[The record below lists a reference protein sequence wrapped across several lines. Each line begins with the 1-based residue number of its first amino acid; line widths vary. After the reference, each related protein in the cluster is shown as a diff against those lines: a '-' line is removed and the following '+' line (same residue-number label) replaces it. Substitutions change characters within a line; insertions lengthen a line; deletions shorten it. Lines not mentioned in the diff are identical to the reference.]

1 MKLEGRTLSILKNFA
16 SINPSIQ
23 FKPGD
28 VLKTVS
34 PNKTILAHAKLSE
47 EVEGQFAIFDLSKFL
62 SVMSLFEKPSLKV
75 EEKFMV
81 ISDGQQR
88 VNYTF
93 ADPRAIAL
101 PPDKTPQ
108 VTNPEINF
116 TLTAATLDRV
126 QKAMGILKM
135 PEIGIVGNGT
145 DITVEAVDSKN
156 PSADTFAIKVGTTPH
171 TFKIVFKSENIKVIA
186 GDYDV
191 SISSKGIGHFKGE
204 DIEYWIVAE
213 ASSSFKAGQ

>member
-28 VLKTVS
+28 MLKTVS
-34 PNKTILAHAKLSE
+34 PNKTILAHARLGE
-47 EVEGQFAIFDLSKFL
+47 TVEGQFAIFDLSKFL
-62 SVMSLFEKPSLKV
+62 SVMSLFDKPILKV
-75 EEKFMV
+75 EEKYMT

-101 PPDKTPQ
+101 PPEKTPQ
-108 VTNPEINF
+108 VSDPEIQF
-116 TLTAATLDRV
+116 QLTSATLDRV

-135 PEIGIVGNGT
+135 PEIAIVGDSS
-145 DITVEAVDSKN
+145 DITVEALDAKN
-156 PSADTFAIKVGTTPH
+156 PSADSFAIKVGTTKH
-171 TFKIVFKSENIKVIA
+171 TFKMVFKSENIKVIA
-186 GDYDV
+186 ADYDV
-191 SISSKGIGHFKGE
+191 SISSKGIGNFKC
-204 DIEYWIVAE
+204 DVIEYWIVAE
-213 ASSSFKAGQ
+213 ASSTFKAGE

>member
-34 PNKTILAHAKLSE
+34 PNKTILAHAKLGE
-47 EVEGQFAIFDLSKFL
+47 QVEGQFAIFDLSKFL
-62 SVMSLFEKPSLKV
+62 SVMSLFDKPTLKV
-75 EEKFMV
+75 EEKYMT

-101 PPDKTPQ
+101 PPEKTPQ
-108 VTNPEINF
+108 VANPEIEF
-116 TLTAATLDRV
+116 KLTTATLDRV

-135 PEIGIVGNGT
+135 PEIAIVGNGT

-156 PSADTFAIKVGTTPH
+156 PSADTFAIKVGSTKH
-171 TFKIVFKSENIKVIA
+171 TFKMVFKSENIKIIA
-186 GDYDV
+186 ADYDV
-191 SISSKGIGHFKGE
+191 TISSKGIGNFKCE

-213 ASSSFKAGQ
+213 ASSTFKAGE

>member
-34 PNKTILAHAKLSE
+34 PNKTILAHAKLGE
-47 EVEGQFAIFDLSKFL
+47 QVEGQFAIFDLSKFL
-62 SVMSLFEKPSLKV
+62 SVMSLFEKPTLKV
-75 EEKFMV
+75 EEKYMT

-108 VTNPEINF
+108 VNDPEIEF
-116 TLTAATLDRV
+116 TLTTATLDRV

-156 PSADTFAIKVGTTPH
+156 PSADTFAIKVGTTKH
-171 TFKIVFKSENIKVIA
+171 TFKIVFKSENIKIIA
-186 GDYDV
+186 ADYDV
-191 SISSKGIGHFKGE
+191 TISSQGIGNFKCE

-213 ASSSFKAGQ
+213 SSSSFKAG